1 MVSRIV
7 TQYTDLLRT
16 SDYDLWVR
24 LRELLRGQ
32 GLDPERT
39 VVVELLQE
47 GPDHEDGRV
56 ISEGGRVYRFTLYY
70 DQADEHGASSA
81 RLGGWADI
89 TGSWRDGSLGTRAA
103 DAFAWMSSASSG
115 GGTS

>member
-1 MVSRIV
+1 MVSSIV

-32 GLDPERT
+32 GLDPQRT

-56 ISEGGRVYRFTLYY
+56 VSADGRVYQFTLYY
-70 DQADEHGASSA
+70 DQADEHGASRA
-81 RLGGWADI
+81 RLGRWADI
-89 TGSWRDGSLGTRAA
+89 TDSWRDGSLGPRTA
-103 DAFAWMSSASSG
+103 DAFAWMSSASSA
-115 GGTS
+115 GGTG